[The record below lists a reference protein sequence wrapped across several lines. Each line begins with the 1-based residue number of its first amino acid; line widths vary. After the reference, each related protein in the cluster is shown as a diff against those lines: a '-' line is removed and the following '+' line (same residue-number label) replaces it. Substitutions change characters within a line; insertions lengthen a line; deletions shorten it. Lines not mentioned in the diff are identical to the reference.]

1 MGLKRTPP
9 EGNARR
15 GRSFG
20 GNNIGNLTNKA
31 NRIVQFESLNEYA
44 FILKFL
50 EKNRLVK
57 DFCSQPV
64 IYEYIGSDGKLH
76 HYTPDFIAWM
86 WDSSVWIYEVTILK
100 RRDLETNREREA
112 AARMICPAEGKHFA
126 SFDERH
132 IPKGAE
138 LANLELQ
145 FAYRPSIYSDA
156 RVANA
161 VDEYLSHTLRANLR
175 KLIAD
180 LCESLNLEQF
190 VVVPALLHML
200 WHEQLQTDMQKLLF
214 IHSEPA
220 PSVFVWK

>member
-57 DFCSQPV
+57 DYGSQPETF
-64 IYEYIGSDGKLH
+64 YFIGSDGKQH

-86 WDSSVWIYEVTILK
+86 CDSSVWIYEVTILK
-100 RRDLETNREREA
+100 RRDQETNRNREA
-112 AARMICPAEGKHFA
+112 AARMICPVEGKQFA

-145 FAYRPSIYSDA
+145 FVYRPSIYSNA
-156 RVANA
+156 RVASA
-161 VDEYLSHTLRANLR
+161 VDDYLNHTPKANLR

-180 LCESLNLEQF
+180 LFESLNLEQS

-220 PSVFVWK
+220 PYAFVWK